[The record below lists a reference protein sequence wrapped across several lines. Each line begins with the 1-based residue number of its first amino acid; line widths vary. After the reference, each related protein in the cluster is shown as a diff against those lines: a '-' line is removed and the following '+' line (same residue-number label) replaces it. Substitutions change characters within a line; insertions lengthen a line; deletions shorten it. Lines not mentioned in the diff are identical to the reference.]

1 MVNFAFFSC
10 CVVARGGPRG
20 PQSKPHAAHPDGEQ
34 TEIDGCVNVYLTAF
48 LRIGAASLNLDCE
61 TTAGSLRATGA
72 SALLA
77 ANAPIP
83 LIKLMGR
90 WRSDEV
96 FRYLHLQTE
105 SLTASYASNM
115 LQAAP

>member
-1 MVNFAFFSC
+1 MSILGSAPYTFWDEAGTKRN
-10 CVVARGGPRG
+10 VADR
-20 PQSKPHAAHPDGEQ
+20 
-34 TEIDGCVNVYLTAF
+34 NLTAF
-48 LRIGAASLNLDCE
+48 LRIGARSLNLACD

-77 ANAPIP
+77 ANTPIP

-105 SLTASYASNM
+105 SLTAPCASDM